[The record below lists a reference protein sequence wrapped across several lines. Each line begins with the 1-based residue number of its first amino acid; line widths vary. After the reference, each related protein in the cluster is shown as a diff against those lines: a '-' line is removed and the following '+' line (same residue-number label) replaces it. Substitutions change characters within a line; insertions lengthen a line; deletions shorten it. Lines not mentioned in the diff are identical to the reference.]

1 MLMGQPVQAHVQT
14 PTLAA
19 ADRAEVHGFAGL
31 FLYCGRPGHQRRRL
45 EWERISDGLSVL
57 LPFQ

>member
-1 MLMGQPVQAHVQT
+1 VLMGEPAQGHVQR

-31 FLYCGRPGHQRRRL
+31 FLCGGRPGHQRRRL
-45 EWERISDGLSVL
+45 EWERISEGLSVPL
-57 LPFQ
+57 LF